1 MKKKKNKAQ
10 LPFRLNIL
18 FLVVFFM
25 FFLLILQLGF
35 VQILKGESY
44 QQVIDATIQD
54 ITKNPVPRGI
64 IYDRNHNVVVDNK
77 PLYSITYTPP
87 KGIQEEKKLE
97 VAEKLSEFITLDLE
111 ELPKISDRNKRE
123 YWYLNNKDEAIERLT
138 DQEKE
143 DNDDK
148 EQYQIAL
155 DKITDEE
162 LETLTDKD
170 FEIIAIKREF
180 DKAYALSPQIVKN
193 EGVTQEEYAK
203 VSEHLDD
210 LPGVNATTDWER
222 VYPYKDI
229 FKPFFGSITSQK
241 QGIPAENEQYYLTRG
256 YSRNDRVGKSGLE
269 LYYEDLL
276 KGRKEQVEYTTTN
289 SGKVVGTEVI
299 VPGERGKDLV
309 LTVDMEF
316 QKKVDEIVQEE
327 LKTAIEKFPY
337 ENRFL
342 TDAMIVV
349 MHPKTGEIYA
359 ISGQTYNRDKKK
371 FENNAYKALYDAHRP
386 GSSIKGATVLS
397 GYESGVI
404 QPGQVFNDQR
414 IEIKG
419 GPSKGSYSNLGLVDD
434 LAALKRS
441 SNVYMF
447 HIAMR
452 MGGEFNYRRGETITF
467 NSSGFQDMRSYFNQF
482 GLGVKTG
489 IDFPNES
496 VGYVGSKGNAGNL
509 MDLAIGQYDTY
520 TTIQLAQYVS
530 TIAND
535 GYRVRPHFLKEV
547 RSSVPNETE
556 IGPVYDSVSTEVMN
570 RVQMN
575 EDYIKRVQQG
585 FWQVYQE
592 PLGTAS
598 GTFKGLSY
606 KPAGKTGTAENE
618 YWEAETETLHKTENF
633 TLVGYAP
640 FDDPE
645 VAFAV
650 VIPNLGA
657 KVSNQHPIS
666 RLIGKRVLDAYF
678 EMYEKD

>member
-1 MKKKKNKAQ
+1 MMKKKKNKAQ

-97 VAEKLSEFITLDLE
+97 VAEKLSEFITLDMD

-123 YWYLNNKDEAIERLT
+123 YWYLNNKDKAIERVT
-138 DQEKE
+138 DKEKE
-143 DNDDK
+143 DNDDS

-155 DKITDEE
+155 DKITDDE
-162 LETLTDKD
+162 LDSLTDKD

-193 EGVTQEEYAK
+193 EGVTQEEYAQ
-203 VSEHLDD
+203 VSEHLDA

-222 VYPYKDI
+222 VYPYKDT

-289 SGKVVGTEVI
+289 SGKVVGTEVL
-299 VPGERGKDLV
+299 VPGERGKDRV
-309 LTVDMEF
+309 LTVDMEY

-327 LKTAIEKFPY
+327 LKAAIEKFPY

-342 TDAMIVV
+342 TDAMVVV

-359 ISGQTYNRDKKK
+359 ISGQTYDRDTKK
-371 FENNAYKALYDAHRP
+371 FENNAYKSLYDAHRP
-386 GSSIKGATVLS
+386 GSSVKGATVLS

-404 QPGQVFNDQR
+404 QPGQMFNDER

-419 GPSKGSYSNLGLVDD
+419 GPSKGSYSNLGLLDD

-452 MGGEFNYRRGETITF
+452 MGGEFNYKKGETITF
-467 NSSGFQDMRSYFNQF
+467 NSSGF
-482 GLGVKTG
+482 
-489 IDFPNES
+489 
-496 VGYVGSKGNAGNL
+496 
-509 MDLAIGQYDTY
+509 
-520 TTIQLAQYVS
+520 
-530 TIAND
+530 
-535 GYRVRPHFLKEV
+535 
-547 RSSVPNETE
+547 
-556 IGPVYDSVSTEVMN
+556 
-570 RVQMN
+570 
-575 EDYIKRVQQG
+575 
-585 FWQVYQE
+585 
-592 PLGTAS
+592 
-598 GTFKGLSY
+598 
-606 KPAGKTGTAENE
+606 
-618 YWEAETETLHKTENF
+618 
-633 TLVGYAP
+633 
-640 FDDPE
+640 
-645 VAFAV
+645 
-650 VIPNLGA
+650 
-657 KVSNQHPIS
+657 
-666 RLIGKRVLDAYF
+666 
-678 EMYEKD
+678 